1 MPPESDSVLCPGERV
16 AHALRR
22 VPTGAVKL
30 AELALNQIEG
40 DEE

>member
-1 MPPESDSVLCPGERV
+1 MPPESDSVLCARERV

-22 VPTGAVKL
+22 VPTGAGKL
-30 AELALNQIEG
+30 AELALKQAED